1 MYLDERSNQIF
12 KEILGNPE
20 VSNAEL
26 ENKYELS
33 RRQISYS
40 FTKINDWL
48 EENNYPAIKRTK
60 SGKFVLNPVLLE
72 LLVEKPAHSQ
82 TTYILSEHERAIL
95 ILLMILSAK
104 EELSLIHFSSALKV
118 SKNTI
123 LRDLKNVNKMV
134 ELYDLEVIYSRLE
147 GYTVSGE
154 EWNKRRLLISVLKR
168 TLDIYKGKTYIYQFS
183 HVKEE
188 TIRQLSKQVEEVEN
202 RLSIQFSDERA
213 RILPYIIALI
223 LNRIESGY
231 LLSGSYH
238 IDYQELSDTKEY
250 EAAELFIQN
259 AATPVPHEERLF
271 ITLQLLTSNILSAQF
286 LTNKEIPQLRTALQE
301 CLLMFEK
308 QAILTLKDKEKLLE
322 KLVLHMKPAYYR
334 IKYRLTTNYSMI
346 EKVGEE
352 FEAIHYIVKNSI
364 KPFEEYL
371 GEPVPESEIM
381 FMTIF
386 IGGHLISS
394 GESIPKR
401 KKAVVVCPNGVSISN
416 LMNNTLRGL
425 FPEFFFHPPLS
436 LREFKQLKEDYDLI
450 FSPIPLQ
457 TSKQLFI
464 VHHVLSEF
472 EKLQLRQRVMKEV
485 FDLQTPSF
493 NMEQLIE
500 TIGKHASIKD
510 RKQLEKAL
518 ETYFTTSTFTDPAS
532 STTKQDRD
540 YVLSDFINPETIVL
554 EEDVDNWHEALEKA
568 SQPLLE
574 KGLITAQYIETMKQQ
589 YPSVSPH
596 ILLRMNIA
604 IPHASP
610 EDGVNALGMSLLKI
624 KNGLPIG
631 GGKRIYFVTVIA
643 AVDKDK
649 HLGALLQLMR
659 LAEKREVLDQ
669 MIHLNTK
676 QEMYELIQAH
686 SS

>member
-1 MYLDERSNQIF
+1 MYLDERSNQIL

-20 VSNAEL
+20 ITNAAL
-26 ENKYELS
+26 ENKFDLT

-48 EENNYPAIKRTK
+48 EDNNYPAIKRTK
-60 SGKFVLNPVLLE
+60 SGKFVLNSVLRE
-72 LLVEKPAHSQ
+72 LLVDKPTHSQ
-82 TTYILSEHERAIL
+82 DTYILSEHERAIL
-95 ILLMILSAK
+95 IPFMILSTK
-104 EELSLIHFSSALKV
+104 EELSLVHFSSAFKV

-123 LRDLKNVNKMV
+123 LRDLKNVHKTV
-134 ELYDLEVIYSRLE
+134 EPFGLEVVYSRLN
-147 GYTVSGE
+147 GYTITGD
-154 EWNKRRLLISVLKR
+154 EWNKRQLLISVLKR
-168 TLDIYKGKTYIYQFS
+168 ILDIYEGKAYIHEFS
-183 HVKEE
+183 GVKEE
-188 TIRQLSKQVEEVEN
+188 TIHQLSEQVEEAEN
-202 RLSIQFSDERA
+202 RLFIQFSDERA

-223 LNRIESGY
+223 LNRIESGF

-238 IDYQELSDTKEY
+238 IDYHQLSDTKEY
-250 EAAELFIQN
+250 QAAELFIQN
-259 AATPVPHEERLF
+259 AAEPVPQEERLF

-286 LTNKEIPQLRTALQE
+286 LTDQELPNLKAALEE
-301 CLLMFEK
+301 CLFLFEK
-308 QAILTLKDKEKLLE
+308 KAILTLKDKDKLLE

-334 IKYRLTTNYSMI
+334 IKYQLTTDYSMI

-364 KPFEEYL
+364 QPFEDYL

-401 KKAVVVCPNGVSISN
+401 KKAVVICPNGVSISN

-425 FPEFFFHPPLS
+425 FPEFYFHPPLS
-436 LREFKQLKEDYDLI
+436 LREFKQLDDDYDLI

-457 TSKQLFI
+457 TNKQLFI
-464 VHHVLSEF
+464 VHYVLSEF

-493 NMEQLIE
+493 NMEQLME
-500 TIGKHASIKD
+500 TIAKHASIKD
-510 RKQLEKAL
+510 RRQLEKAL
-518 ETYFTTSTFTDPAS
+518 ETYFTTSAFIDPA
-532 STTKQDRD
+532 TNAAKQEAE
-540 YVLSDFINPETIVL
+540 YMLSDVINPETIVL
-554 EEDVDNWHEALEKA
+554 EEEVENWHDALEKA
-568 SQPLLE
+568 SQPLLDN
-574 KGLITAQYIETMKQQ
+574 GIITPQYIATMKEQ
-589 YPSVSPH
+589 YPTVSPH

-604 IPHASP
+604 IPHAGP
-610 EDGVNALGMSLLKI
+610 EDGVNGIGMSLLRI

-631 GGKRIYFVTVIA
+631 DNKRIYFVTVIA
-643 AVDKDK
+643 AVDKNK
-649 HLGALLQLMR
+649 HLKALLQLMR
-659 LAEKREVLDQ
+659 LAETTEVLDH
-669 MIHLNTK
+669 MVHLNTK
-676 QEMYELIQAH
+676 QEMHELIQAH